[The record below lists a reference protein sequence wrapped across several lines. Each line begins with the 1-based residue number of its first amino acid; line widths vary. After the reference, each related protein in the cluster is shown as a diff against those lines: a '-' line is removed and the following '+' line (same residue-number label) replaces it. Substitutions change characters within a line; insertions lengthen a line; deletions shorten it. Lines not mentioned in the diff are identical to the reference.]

1 MNLPYFIDTTLR
13 DGEQS
18 PGVVFS
24 LQEKIRI
31 AALLNGAGVPEIEIG
46 TPAMGETEI
55 KDIRTLCGM
64 GFDFKTLSWCRATK
78 NDIRSAY
85 KAGTN
90 GVHISFPVSEILMNA
105 MGKNPAWV
113 IQQLKELIDFATP
126 MFDYVTIGAQDAS
139 RAESGFL
146 KEFVCAA
153 GAFGASRIRLADTV
167 GLLNPVSIT
176 EMVRSVRS
184 VEKYLPLEIH
194 AHNDLG
200 MATANTLAAYM
211 AGATCLSTTIN
222 GLGER
227 AGNAAMEEVA
237 MALELSAGISSTLRT
252 ESFAE
257 MCSYVAGV
265 SKRSISENK
274 PITGSLVL
282 SHESGIHTRCLLKD
296 RNTYQLIRASSIGRE
311 EQEFVIGKHSGK
323 STILHFLEE
332 AHLPVNEEACA
343 ELVEKVK
350 ETAEALKRT
359 LTKEE
364 LFSLYTTIYTNRRH
378 NVINCKTCPATDGL

>member
-1 MNLPYFIDTTLR
+1 MNSPYFIDTTLR

-31 AALLNGAGVPEIEIG
+31 AALLNGAGIPEIEIG

-55 KDIRTLCGM
+55 QDIRTICGM
-64 GFDFKTLSWCRATK
+64 GFNFKTLSWCRATK
-78 NDIRSAY
+78 NDIRSASR
-85 KAGTN
+85 AGTN
-90 GVHISFPVSEILMNA
+90 GVHISFPVSTLLMST

-113 IQQLKELIDFATP
+113 IQQVKELIDFATP
-126 MFDYVTIGAQDAS
+126 MFGYVTIGAQDAS
-139 RAESGFL
+139 RADASFL
-146 KEFVCAA
+146 KEFVCASS
-153 GAFGASRIRLADTV
+153 AFGASRVRLADTV
-167 GLLNPVSIT
+167 GILNPVST
-176 EMVRSVRS
+176 SSMVSSVRS
-184 VEKYLPLEIH
+184 VEKDLPLEIH

-200 MATANTLAAYM
+200 MATANTLAAFL

-237 MALELSAGISSTLRT
+237 MALELSVGVSSTLRT
-252 ESFAE
+252 ESFSELSA
-257 MCSYVAGV
+257 YVAQV
-265 SKRSISENK
+265 SNRPLSVSK
-274 PITGSLVL
+274 PITGSIVL

-296 RNTYQLIRASSIGRE
+296 RNTYQLIQAASIGGE

-323 STILHFLEE
+323 STILHFLEQ
-332 AHLPVNEEACA
+332 AHLPVNDDVCA
-343 ELVEKVK
+343 ELVDKVK
-350 ETAEALKRT
+350 ETAEELKRT

-364 LFSLYTTIYTNRRH
+364 LFTLYTFVYTKKNH
-378 NVINCKTCPATDGL
+378 SLLNLKL

>member
-1 MNLPYFIDTTLR
+1 MDVPYFIDTTLR

-46 TPAMGETEI
+46 TPAMGEQEI
-55 KDIRTLCGM
+55 QDIRTLCGM

-78 NDIRSAY
+78 NDIRSA
-85 KAGTN
+85 KQAGTN
-90 GVHISFPVSEILMNA
+90 GAHISFPVSVILMNA
-105 MGKNPAWV
+105 MGKNTTWV
-113 IQQLKELIDFATP
+113 IQQLKELIDFALP

-139 RAESGFL
+139 RAEAAFL
-146 KEFVCAA
+146 REFVCAA
-153 GAFGASRIRLADTV
+153 GAFGASRVRLADTV
-167 GLLNPVSIT
+167 GLLNPMSVT

-200 MATANTLAAYM
+200 MATANTLAAFM

-237 MALELSAGISSTLRT
+237 MALELSAGVSSTLRT
-252 ESFAE
+252 ESFSE
-257 MCSYVAGV
+257 MCAYVAGV
-265 SKRSISENK
+265 TKRSIGESK

-282 SHESGIHTRCLLKD
+282 SHESGIHTRCLMKD
-296 RNTYQLIRASSIGRE
+296 RNTYQLIQAASVGRE
-311 EQEFVIGKHSGK
+311 EQEFMIGKHSGK
-323 STILHFLEE
+323 STLLHFLVE
-332 AHLPVNEEACA
+332 AHLPVTDDLMS
-343 ELVEKVK
+343 ELLDNVK
-350 ETAEALKRT
+350 EMAEENKRT

-364 LFSLYTTIYTNRRH
+364 LYHLYTSICTKKSHT
-378 NVINCKTCPATDGL
+378 VFNCK

>member
-1 MNLPYFIDTTLR
+1 MNSPYFIDTTLR

-31 AALLNGAGVPEIEIG
+31 AALLNRAGIPEIEIG

-55 KDIRTLCGM
+55 RDIRTICGM
-64 GFDFKTLSWCRATK
+64 GFNFKTLSWCRATK
-78 NDIRSAY
+78 NDIRSASR
-85 KAGTN
+85 AGTN
-90 GVHISFPVSEILMNA
+90 GVHISFPVSTLLMNA

-113 IQQLKELIDFATP
+113 IQQVKELIDFATP
-126 MFDYVTIGAQDAS
+126 MFGYVTIGAQDAS
-139 RAESGFL
+139 RADTSFL

-153 GAFGASRIRLADTV
+153 SAFGASRIRLADTV
-167 GLLNPVSIT
+167 GILNPVST
-176 EMVRSVRS
+176 SAMVSSVRS

-200 MATANTLAAYM
+200 MATANTLAAFM

-237 MALELSAGISSTLRT
+237 MALELSVGISSTLRT
-252 ESFAE
+252 ESFSELSA
-257 MCSYVAGV
+257 YVANV
-265 SKRSISENK
+265 SNRPLSVSK
-274 PITGSLVL
+274 PITGSMVL

-296 RNTYQLIRASSIGRE
+296 RNTYQLIQAASIGGE

-332 AHLPVNEEACA
+332 AHLPINDEACA

-350 ETAEALKRT
+350 ETAVELKRI

-364 LFSLYTTIYTNRRH
+364 LYTLYTTIFAKKNHTLLNY
-378 NVINCKTCPATDGL
+378 KL